1 MKVKV
6 EPNPEADDPGLAQ
19 ARHYTLMVYVLH
31 AVVSV
36 TFVTVF
42 VAVVINYSRRD
53 QVRATIYESHF
64 DWQIATFWI
73 SLVFFLFGLALL
85 IAGIVGL
92 VTKGSGSVPYLL
104 FGILVLFVNF
114 CWHLYRVI
122 RGLMRWSDR
131 RPMDA

>member
-1 MKVKV
+1 MTARAR
-6 EPNPEADDPGLAQ
+6 PDPEADDPALAQ

-31 AVVSV
+31 ALMSV
-36 TFVTVF
+36 TFVTFF
-42 VAVVINYSRRD
+42 VAIVINYSRREH
-53 QVRATIYESHF
+53 VRGTIYDSHF
-64 DWQIATFWI
+64 DWQIRTFWF
-73 SLVFFLFGLALL
+73 SLLYFLIGLALL

-92 VTKGSGSVPYLL
+92 FSKGGHGGGMLM

-131 RPMDA
+131 RAMDA